1 MEFDIQKLN
10 KYAATLEG
18 LKGVI
23 TDTGQRYSNT
33 VNVQL
38 VDEYKRLL
46 DSAETDLPGL
56 LTPFVED
63 NYRLRNVHRDIFQA
77 DAINLHVIT
86 NLSIVKAQLSTASTT
101 PVLVSKDFGFIQSTA
116 LRAILSRDYE
126 EIQKSMI
133 SSSYKAAIILSG
145 GSIEALLLDLLHK
158 DDQAARASSKAPSES
173 NLDKWHL
180 NELIEVAVDTAKVGG
195 EIAKLSHSVR
205 EYRNLIHPGVEV
217 RGDLKV
223 EPEEA
228 KIAVEVLNI
237 LIRELSA

>member
-1 MEFDIQKLN
+1 MEFDTGKLN
-10 KYAATLEG
+10 EYAATLEG
-18 LKGVI
+18 LKSVI
-23 TDTGQRYSNT
+23 TDTGQRFSNT
-33 VNVQL
+33 VNLPL
-38 VDEYKRLL
+38 VEEYKRLL
-46 DSAETDLPGL
+46 VNATTDLPGL
-56 LTPFVED
+56 LTPFDEN
-63 NYRLRNVHRDIFQA
+63 NYRVPHMENHFQS

-86 NLSIVKAQLSTASTT
+86 NLSIIKAKLSTASTT
-101 PVLVSKDFGFIQSTA
+101 PVLVSKDFGFIQNVT
-116 LRAILSRDYE
+116 LKAILARDYD

-133 SSSYKAAIILSG
+133 SNCYKAAIILSG

-158 DDQAARASSKAPSES
+158 DESAARASSKAPAES

-180 NELIEVAVDTAKVGG
+180 NDLIEVAVDTNSVAG

-217 RGDLKV
+217 RGTLKV